1 MDKLRISEKNRISTR
16 IRELESFTRFNSNS
30 ISRLRGSNGNIE
42 FNRAKIAKM
51 KTENETFSNEIKEL
65 QERLVDLASGKI
77 DAELKRQRRE
87 DTLVERK
94 KTTEKRQKKMDELAD
109 KKTQHAASKDYW
121 DRTIKASRV
130 HRYSERSATRGYDY
144 VLRVQRTLP
153 QYIRANLSNMPN
165 NKGYIWRGVHYYGL
179 KDPEGE
185 KANTIMFENS
195 KGQLYIHE
203 WSHDFLTYT
212 KKVKKDKRG
221 RAETLFIETF
231 RKDIGGRRVSISKIK
246 PPPPKQRISVSRNHS
261 RRRKMTPVEAR
272 RRSRGRGANAAG
284 NKIERPRNNG
294 VSKKQN
300 RRKGSAKARRKKP
313 RNSGVTKNK
322 RKPRETKPPDRG
334 VNRKSPAWKT
344 KPPDRGV
351 NRKSLAWKTKPPDR
365 GVHRTLPAWMTRKKD
380 QNNNK

>member
-1 MDKLRISEKNRISTR
+1 MDKLRISEKNRINTR

-42 FNRAKIAKM
+42 FNRAKITKM
-51 KTENETFSNEIKEL
+51 KKENETFSDEIKEL
-65 QERLVDLASGKI
+65 QGRLVDLASGKI

-94 KTTEKRQKKMDELAD
+94 KTTEKRQKKMDEMAD
-109 KKTQHAASKDYW
+109 KKNQHAASKDYW
-121 DRTIKASRV
+121 NRTIKASRE
-130 HRYSERSATRGYDY
+130 HRYNERSAKRGYDY

-212 KKVKKDKRG
+212 KKVKRDKRG

-231 RKDIGGRRVSISKIK
+231 RKDIGGRRVSISKTK
-246 PPPPKQRISVSRNHS
+246 PPPPKERRSVSRNHS
-261 RRRKMTPVEAR
+261 RRRKMTPAEAR

-284 NKIERPRNNG
+284 NNIERPRNNG
-294 VSKKQN
+294 VSKNKN
-300 RRKGSAKARRKKP
+300 KRKGSAKARRKKP
-313 RNSGVTKNK
+313 RNNGVTKNK

-334 VNRKSPAWKT
+334 M
-344 KPPDRGV
+344 
-351 NRKSLAWKTKPPDR
+351 
-365 GVHRTLPAWMTRKKD
+365 HRTLPAWMTRKKD